1 MNLKLHFTGNPKA
14 VQSFRYTKS
23 GMRYQPF
30 SVTDWKNYI
39 RLAAQQQL
47 PPGFVILDSP
57 LMVSA
62 VFTFSAP
69 RYGAKKN
76 FPCWREEAGFTKRQN
91 PI

>member
-57 LMVSA
+57 LMVQKK
-62 VFTFSAP
+62 TFH
-69 RYGAKKN
+69 
-76 FPCWREEAGFTKRQN
+76 AGERRQILQN
-91 PI
+91 DKTRSDRQSDERLD